1 MVVLFP
7 SLLDLTGRSSG
18 NKELFAL
25 DVMKSSELIFFKLP
39 RINAFGNA
47 LGKCKLAPLISLSNL
62 SLQLTV

>member
-47 LGKCKLAPLISLSNL
+47 LGKCKLAPPD
-62 SLQLTV
+62 